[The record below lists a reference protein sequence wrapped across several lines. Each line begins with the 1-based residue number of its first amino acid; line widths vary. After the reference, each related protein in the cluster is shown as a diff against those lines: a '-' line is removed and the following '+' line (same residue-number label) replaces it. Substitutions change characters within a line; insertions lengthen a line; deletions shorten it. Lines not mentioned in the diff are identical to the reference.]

1 MAQNLHRAL
10 CLLCL
15 SVSVCTM
22 LTRFI
27 TRSSQCRLLTLISS
41 PNHISNPKHHH
52 HLHTLLSPIPNP
64 SSNFSFFI
72 ARCFSSNDNNNGGN
86 NNKRNSNDQPTSTTD
101 LWKISRENDQSVD
114 SVFGT
119 LEGGDSKPEN
129 EPWLRASADG
139 VDTEEDI
146 FKGIDKEVKIGEE
159 DWATADDDYKPWTL
173 AEEEKS
179 EVDVFDIGAELSEMR
194 VGDGDSDERVEID
207 KSEQVKKLEE
217 EGKMLSLVLK
227 GPNRAFGDLVAASGI
242 TDAMLDSLIALKDLD
257 GVQGLPPLKE
267 IEDIRYL
274 KNTRKS
280 TRAEI
285 ERQKQE
291 EVANARVRQVDEK
304 GRAYGTGRR
313 KCSVARVWIQPG
325 DGKFVVNDKEFDVYF
340 PMLDHRAALLRP
352 FSETKT
358 LGLWDISCTVKGGGV
373 TEFKTCTRVSEG
385 QKNRNV
391 QDSGP
396 FVRDHELH
404 LRAAC
409 AIKTAAKWCL
419 GKNWPH
425 LRGSLPHMQRSGHT
439 CGKTWAGQVGAIQ
452 LGISKALQ
460 NWEPDL
466 RTPLRAVGFL
476 TRDPRV
482 VERKKPGKAKARK
495 SFQWVK
501 R

>member
-1 MAQNLHRAL
+1 
-10 CLLCL
+10 
-15 SVSVCTM
+15 M

-52 HLHTLLSPIPNP
+52 PLHTLLSPIPNP
-64 SSNFSFFI
+64 SCNFSFFI
-72 ARCFSSNDNNNGGN
+72 VRCFSSNHNNNDGN
-86 NNKRNSNDQPTSTTD
+86 NNKKNSNDQPTSTTD
-101 LWKISRENDQSVD
+101 LWKISRENDQTVD

-119 LEGGDSKPEN
+119 LEGSDAKPEN
-129 EPWLRASADG
+129 DPWLRASADG

-146 FKGIDKEVKIGEE
+146 FKGIDKEVKTGEE

-179 EVDVFDIGAELSEMR
+179 EVDVFDIGPELSEMR

-217 EGKMLSLVLK
+217 EEKMLSLVLK

-267 IEDIRYL
+267 IEDMRYL

-373 TEFKTCTRVSEG
+373 T
-385 QKNRNV
+385 
-391 QDSGP
+391 
-396 FVRDHELH
+396 
-404 LRAAC
+404 
-409 AIKTAAKWCL
+409 
-419 GKNWPH
+419 
-425 LRGSLPHMQRSGHT
+425 
-439 CGKTWAGQVGAIQ
+439 GQVGAIQ

-466 RTPLRAVGFL
+466 RSPLRAVGFL